1 MQSIVVQAV
10 DRKNFGETQT
20 TTGALNSSVAK
31 NANMNGLSESPT
43 HASSQYL
50 ESAPQRCSNK
60 VRTEC
65 QDAGGS
71 PDLQRKLG
79 ARDSTQSL
87 ILVIYQLLLK
97 NNTKYCGVFER
108 NKGGVDYLLE
118 HPLRKEAT
126 RNGRMLLSSMLENK
140 MRKTVLGWRV

>member
-1 MQSIVVQAV
+1 MQSTVVQNV

-20 TTGALNSSVAK
+20 TTGALNCSVAK

-43 HASSQYL
+43 HVSSQYL

-65 QDAGGS
+65 QVAGGS

-79 ARDSTQSL
+79 ARDSVKSL
-87 ILVIYQLLLK
+87 LLVIYQLLLK
-97 NNTKYCGVFER
+97 NNTKYCGVFWR
-108 NKGGVDYLLE
+108 NCGGGITSLGPP
-118 HPLRKEAT
+118 HT
-126 RNGRMLLSSMLENK
+126 REVTR
-140 MRKTVLGWRV
+140 

>member
-1 MQSIVVQAV
+1 MQSTVVQVV

-50 ESAPQRCSNK
+50 ESAPQRFDD
-60 VRTEC
+60 VIIDEC

-79 ARDSTQSL
+79 ARDSIQSL

-97 NNTKYCGVFER
+97 NNTKYWGIFWRNVRAGVF
-108 NKGGVDYLLE
+108 
-118 HPLRKEAT
+118 
-126 RNGRMLLSSMLENK
+126 S
-140 MRKTVLGWRV
+140 

>member
-1 MQSIVVQAV
+1 MQSTVALSV
-10 DRKNFGETQT
+10 DRRNFGETQT
-20 TTGALNSSVAK
+20 TTGALNSYVAK

-43 HASSQYL
+43 HASTQYL
-50 ESAPQRCSNK
+50 ESAPQACSNK
-60 VRTEC
+60 VRISC

-97 NNTKYCGVFER
+97 NNTKYCGVFWR
-108 NKGGVDYLLE
+108 NVRAGVF
-118 HPLRKEAT
+118 
-126 RNGRMLLSSMLENK
+126 S
-140 MRKTVLGWRV
+140 

>member
-1 MQSIVVQAV
+1 MQSTVVQSV
-10 DRKNFGETQT
+10 DPSMYGSIQT
-20 TTGALNSSVAK
+20 MTGALNCTVAK

-50 ESAPQRCSNK
+50 ESAPQRCQEELLA
-60 VRTEC
+60 EC

-97 NNTKYCGVFER
+97 NNTKYCGVFWR

-126 RNGRMLLSSMLENK
+126 RNGRMLLSSLLGNK
-140 MRKTVLGWRV
+140 MPETSLGWRV

>member
-1 MQSIVVQAV
+1 MQSTVVQVV
-10 DRKNFGETQT
+10 DRKNSGETQT

-50 ESAPQRCSNK
+50 ESAPQCSSNL
-60 VRTEC
+60 VRTKR
-65 QDAGGS
+65 QVAGGS

-97 NNTKYCGVFER
+97 NNTKYCGVFWR
-108 NKGGVDYLLE
+108 NVRAGV
-118 HPLRKEAT
+118 A
-126 RNGRMLLSSMLENK
+126 S
-140 MRKTVLGWRV
+140 